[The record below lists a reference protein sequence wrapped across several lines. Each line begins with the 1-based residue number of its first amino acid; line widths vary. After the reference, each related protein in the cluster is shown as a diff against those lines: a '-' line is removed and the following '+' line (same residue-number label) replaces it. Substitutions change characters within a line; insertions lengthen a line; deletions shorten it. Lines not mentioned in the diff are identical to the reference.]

1 VSPSSGKCT
10 TGLDS
15 SIARYNYIILG
26 ARQKSR
32 NRVLLASDAKGSD
45 AMSEHTAR
53 IDLETGPYD
62 VDVLQPSVGNQGIDV
77 RKLRPQTGYVTFDP
91 GFANTAIAK
100 SSITYIDG
108 AAGQLLYRGYGI
120 EEVAMNSSFLEVA
133 YLLLYGTLPNVAEL
147 AAWEADVSSHTMLNE
162 EMRSFFDAFPRR
174 AHPMAVLAS
183 ATYAIS
189 TFYDVYRRPTRKR
202 EIDSG
207 ARTLIAKL
215 PTVAA
220 WAYKKSIGEPYMYP
234 NNDYSYVENFLHM
247 MFSRPTEDRPI
258 DPAIVKALNVL
269 LILHADHE
277 MNCSTAT
284 VRSVGSS
291 RANMFAS
298 VAAGMGALWGPL
310 HGGAN
315 QGVIEML
322 QAIHDDP
329 DATIESTLERAK
341 DRNDEFRLMGF
352 GHRVYTNYDPR
363 AKVLG
368 SFAQDVLD
376 RMDVSDPLLE
386 IARELETAALQDDY
400 FVERKLFP
408 NVDFYSGI
416 IFRALGFPQRMFTV
430 LFAIGRLPGWI
441 AHWMEMNNDPDTR
454 IMRPRQLYIGERTRG
469 YVPLDER

>member
-1 VSPSSGKCT
+1 
-10 TGLDS
+10 
-15 SIARYNYIILG
+15 
-26 ARQKSR
+26 
-32 NRVLLASDAKGSD
+32 
-45 AMSEHTAR
+45 MSEHTAS
-53 IDLETGPYD
+53 IGLETESFD
-62 VDVLQPSVGNQGIDV
+62 TNVLQPSVGNQGVDI
-77 RKLRPQTGYVTFDP
+77 RKLRPETGYVTFDP
-91 GFANTAIAK
+91 GFANTAMAQ

-108 AAGQLLYRGYGI
+108 AAGQLLYRGYDI
-120 EEVAMNSSFLEVA
+120 EAVAAGASFLEVA
-133 YLLLYGTLPNVAEL
+133 YLLLYGKLPNITEL
-147 AAWEADVSSHTMLNE
+147 AVWEADVSSHTMLNE

-189 TFYDVYRRPTRKR
+189 TFYDVYRRPTRIQ
-202 EIDSG
+202 EIDAG
-207 ARTLIAKL
+207 ARTLIAKM

-234 NNDYSYVENFLHM
+234 NNEYSYVENFLHM
-247 MFSRPTEDRPI
+247 MFSRPTEATPI

-315 QGVIEML
+315 SAVIEML

-329 DATIESTLERAK
+329 EATIQSTLERAK
-341 DRNDEFRLMGF
+341 DKDDDFKLMGF

-363 AKVLG
+363 AKAI
-368 SFAQDVLD
+368 SAFAQEMLD
-376 RMDVSDPLLE
+376 RMDASDPLLD
-386 IARELETAALQDDY
+386 IARELEAAALEDDY

-416 IFRALGFPQRMFTV
+416 IFRALGFPERMFTV
-430 LFAIGRLPGWI
+430 LFSIGRLPGWI
-441 AHWMEMNNDPDTR
+441 AHWMEMNRDPDTR
-454 IMRPRQLYIGERTRG
+454 IMRPRQIYVGECARP
-469 YVPLDER
+469 YVPLEDR

>member
-1 VSPSSGKCT
+1 MVDQP
-10 TGLDS
+10 
-15 SIARYNYIILG
+15 
-26 ARQKSR
+26 
-32 NRVLLASDAKGSD
+32 V
-45 AMSEHTAR
+45 R
-53 IDLETGPYD
+53 IDLGSEIFSA
-62 VDVLQPSVGNQGIDV
+62 DVLQPSVGNRGFDV
-77 RKLRPQTGYVTFDP
+77 RKLRSETGYVSFDP
-91 GFANTAIAK
+91 GFANTAIAR
-100 SSITYIDG
+100 SAVTYIDG
-108 AAGQLLYRGYGI
+108 AAGQLLYRGYAI
-120 EEVAMNSSFLEVA
+120 EDIASNCSFLEVSF
-133 YLLLYGTLPNVAEL
+133 LLLYGSLPNAGEL
-147 AAWEADVSSHTMLNE
+147 LLWENDVSRHTMLNE

-189 TFYDVYRRPTRKR
+189 TFYDVYRRPTREQ
-202 EIDSG
+202 EIDAG
-207 ARTLIAKL
+207 ARTLIAKM

-220 WAYKKSIGEPYMYP
+220 WAYKKSIGEPYVYP
-234 NNDYSYVENFLHM
+234 NNEFPYVENFLHM
-247 MFSRPTEDRPI
+247 MFSRPTEITPI

-291 RANMFAS
+291 RASMFAS

-315 QGVIEML
+315 QAVIEQL

-329 DATIESTLERAK
+329 DATIESTIARAK

-363 AKVLG
+363 AKVLA

-376 RMDVSDPLLE
+376 RMSIDDPLLD
-386 IARELETAALQDDY
+386 IARDLEAAALADDY
-400 FVERKLFP
+400 FAERKLFP

-430 LFAIGRLPGWI
+430 LFSIGRLPGWI
-441 AHWMEMNNDPDTR
+441 AHWVEMNNDPETR
-454 IMRPRQLYIGERTRG
+454 IMRPRQIYTGETERA
-469 YVPLDER
+469 YVPIEDR

>member
-1 VSPSSGKCT
+1 
-10 TGLDS
+10 
-15 SIARYNYIILG
+15 
-26 ARQKSR
+26 
-32 NRVLLASDAKGSD
+32 
-45 AMSEHTAR
+45 MSEHTAS
-53 IDLETGPYD
+53 IGLETKSFD
-62 VDVLQPSVGNQGIDV
+62 ADVLQPSVGNQGVDI
-77 RKLRPQTGYVTFDP
+77 RKLRPETGYVTFDP
-91 GFANTAIAK
+91 GFANTAMAR

-108 AAGQLLYRGYGI
+108 AAGQLLYRGYDI
-120 EEVAMNSSFLEVA
+120 EAVAAGASFLEVA
-133 YLLLYGTLPNVAEL
+133 YLLLYGKLPNITEL
-147 AAWEADVSSHTMLNE
+147 ASWEADVSSHTMLNE

-189 TFYDVYRRPTRKR
+189 TFYDVYRRPTRIQ
-202 EIDSG
+202 EIDAG
-207 ARTLIAKL
+207 ARTLIAKM
-215 PTVAA
+215 PTIAA

-234 NNDYSYVENFLHM
+234 NNEYSYVENFLHM
-247 MFSRPTEDRPI
+247 MFSRPTEITPI

-315 QGVIEML
+315 SAVIEML

-341 DRNDEFRLMGF
+341 DKDDDFKLMGF

-363 AKVLG
+363 AKAI
-368 SFAQDVLD
+368 STFAQEMLD
-376 RMDVSDPLLE
+376 RMDASDPLLD
-386 IARELETAALQDDY
+386 IARELEAAALEDDY

-416 IFRALGFPQRMFTV
+416 IFRALGFPERMFTV
-430 LFAIGRLPGWI
+430 LFSIGRLPGWI
-441 AHWMEMNNDPDTR
+441 AHWMEMNRDPDTR
-454 IMRPRQLYIGERTRG
+454 IMRPRQIYVGECARP
-469 YVPLDER
+469 YVPLEDR

>member
-1 VSPSSGKCT
+1 
-10 TGLDS
+10 
-15 SIARYNYIILG
+15 
-26 ARQKSR
+26 
-32 NRVLLASDAKGSD
+32 
-45 AMSEHTAR
+45 MSEHTAR
-53 IDLETGPYD
+53 IDLATGPFD
-62 VDVLQPSVGNQGIDV
+62 SDVLQPSVGNQGVDI
-77 RKLRPQTGYVTFDP
+77 RKLRPTTGYVTFDP

-108 AAGQLLYRGYGI
+108 AAGELRYRGYDI
-120 EEVAMNSSFLEVA
+120 EDVASNASFLEVA
-133 YLLLYGTLPNVAEL
+133 YLLLYGKLPTAAEL
-147 AAWEADVSSHTMLNE
+147 LAWESDITIHTMLNE

-174 AHPMAVLAS
+174 AHPMAVLSS
-183 ATYAIS
+183 ATNAIS
-189 TFYDVYRRPTRKR
+189 TFYDVYRRPVRR
-202 EIDSG
+202 QEVDAG
-207 ARTLIAKL
+207 ARTLIAKM
-215 PTVAA
+215 PTIAA

-234 NNDYSYVENFLHM
+234 NNEFSYVENFLHM
-247 MFSRPTEDRPI
+247 MFSRPTANEPI
-258 DPAIVKALNVL
+258 DPTIVKALNIL

-291 RANMFAS
+291 RAIMFAS

-315 QGVIEML
+315 SAVIEML

-329 DATIESTLERAK
+329 DATIASTLERAK
-341 DRNDEFRLMGF
+341 DKNDEFRLMGF

-363 AKVLG
+363 AKAIA
-368 SFAQDVLD
+368 SYAQDVLD
-376 RMDVSDPLLE
+376 LMDRSDPLLD
-386 IARELETAALQDDY
+386 IARELEAAALEDDY

-441 AHWMEMNNDPDTR
+441 AHWIEMNNDPDTR
-454 IMRPRQLYIGERTRG
+454 IMRPRQLYIGECARDF
-469 YVPLDER
+469 VPMDQR

>member
-1 VSPSSGKCT
+1 
-10 TGLDS
+10 
-15 SIARYNYIILG
+15 
-26 ARQKSR
+26 
-32 NRVLLASDAKGSD
+32 
-45 AMSEHTAR
+45 MSEHTVN
-53 IDLETGPYD
+53 IGLESESFDT
-62 VDVLQPSVGNQGIDV
+62 DVLRPSVGNQGIDI
-77 RKLRPQTGYVTFDP
+77 RALRPETGYVTFDP
-91 GFANTAIAK
+91 GFANTAMAK

-108 AAGQLLYRGYGI
+108 AAGELLYRGYGI
-120 EEVAMNSSFLEVA
+120 EEVAANASFLEVA
-133 YLLLYGTLPNVAEL
+133 YLLLYGKLPNITEL
-147 AAWEADVSSHTMLNE
+147 AVWEADVSRHTMLNE

-189 TFYDVYRRPTRKR
+189 TFYDVYRRPTRSQ
-202 EIDSG
+202 EIDAG
-207 ARTLIAKL
+207 ARTLIAKM
-215 PTVAA
+215 PTIAA

-247 MFSRPTEDRPI
+247 MFSRPTEATPI

-315 QGVIEML
+315 SAVIEML

-329 DATIESTLERAK
+329 DATIQSTLERAK
-341 DRNDEFRLMGF
+341 DKNDDFKLMGF

-363 AKVLG
+363 AKAI
-368 SFAQDVLD
+368 STFAQEMLD
-376 RMDVSDPLLE
+376 RMDASDPLLD
-386 IARELETAALQDDY
+386 IARELEAAALNDDY

-416 IFRALGFPQRMFTV
+416 IFRALGFPERMFTV
-430 LFAIGRLPGWI
+430 LFSIGRLPGWI
-441 AHWMEMNNDPDTR
+441 AHWMEMNRDPDTR
-454 IMRPRQLYIGERTRG
+454 IMRPRQIYIGECARP
-469 YVPLDER
+469 YLPLEDR

>member
-1 VSPSSGKCT
+1 MT
-10 TGLDS
+10 
-15 SIARYNYIILG
+15 
-26 ARQKSR
+26 
-32 NRVLLASDAKGSD
+32 
-45 AMSEHTAR
+45 EHTAQ
-53 IDLETGPYD
+53 IGLETGPFD
-62 VDVLQPSVGNQGIDV
+62 TEVLQPSVGNQGVDI

-100 SSITYIDG
+100 SAITYIDG
-108 AAGQLLYRGYGI
+108 AAGELRYRGYDI
-120 EEVAMNSSFLEVA
+120 EDVAMNASFLEVA
-133 YLLLYGTLPNVAEL
+133 FLLLYGKLPTPAEL
-147 AAWEADVSSHTMLNE
+147 LAWETDMSQHTMLNE

-174 AHPMAVLAS
+174 AHPMAVLSS
-183 ATYAIS
+183 ATNAIS
-189 TFYDVYRRPTRKR
+189 TFYDVYRRPVRR
-202 EIDSG
+202 QEVDAG
-207 ARTLIAKL
+207 ARTLIAKM
-215 PTVAA
+215 PTIAA

-234 NNDYSYVENFLHM
+234 NNDFSYVENFLHM
-247 MFSRPTEDRPI
+247 MFSRPTENKPI
-258 DPAIVKALNVL
+258 DPAVVKALNVL

-315 QGVIEML
+315 SAVIEML

-329 DATIESTLERAK
+329 DATITSTLERAK
-341 DRNDEFRLMGF
+341 DKNDDFRLMGF

-363 AKVLG
+363 ARAL
-368 SFAQDVLD
+368 SSYAQDVLD
-376 RMDVSDPLLE
+376 RMDTSDPLLD
-386 IARELETAALQDDY
+386 IARELEAAALDDDY

-441 AHWMEMNNDPDTR
+441 AHWMEMNSDPDTR
-454 IMRPRQLYIGERTRG
+454 IMRPRQLYIGERAREF
-469 YVPLDER
+469 VPLDDR

>member
-1 VSPSSGKCT
+1 
-10 TGLDS
+10 
-15 SIARYNYIILG
+15 
-26 ARQKSR
+26 
-32 NRVLLASDAKGSD
+32 
-45 AMSEHTAR
+45 MSEHTAN
-53 IDLETGPYD
+53 IGLESESFDT
-62 VDVLQPSVGNQGIDV
+62 DVLRPSVGNQGIDI
-77 RKLRPQTGYVTFDP
+77 RALRPETGYVTFDP
-91 GFANTAIAK
+91 GFANTAMAK

-108 AAGQLLYRGYGI
+108 AAGELLYRGYGI
-120 EEVAMNSSFLEVA
+120 EEVAANASFLEVA
-133 YLLLYGTLPNVAEL
+133 YLLLYGKLPNITEL
-147 AAWEADVSSHTMLNE
+147 AVWEADVSRHTMLNE

-189 TFYDVYRRPTRKR
+189 TFYDVYRRPTRSQ
-202 EIDSG
+202 EIDAG
-207 ARTLIAKL
+207 ARTLIAKM
-215 PTVAA
+215 PTIAA

-247 MFSRPTEDRPI
+247 MFSRPTEATPI

-315 QGVIEML
+315 SAVIEML

-329 DATIESTLERAK
+329 DATIQSTLERAK
-341 DRNDEFRLMGF
+341 DKNDDFKLMGF

-363 AKVLG
+363 AKAI
-368 SFAQDVLD
+368 STFAQEMLD
-376 RMDVSDPLLE
+376 RMDASDPLLD
-386 IARELETAALQDDY
+386 IARELEAAALNDDY

-416 IFRALGFPQRMFTV
+416 IFRALGFPERMFTV
-430 LFAIGRLPGWI
+430 LFSIGRLPGWI
-441 AHWMEMNNDPDTR
+441 AHWMEMNRDPDTR
-454 IMRPRQLYIGERTRG
+454 IMRPRQIYIGECARP
-469 YVPLDER
+469 YLPLEDR

>member
-1 VSPSSGKCT
+1 
-10 TGLDS
+10 
-15 SIARYNYIILG
+15 
-26 ARQKSR
+26 
-32 NRVLLASDAKGSD
+32 
-45 AMSEHTAR
+45 MSEHTAR
-53 IDLETGPYD
+53 ISLERGPHD
-62 VDVLQPSVGNQGIDV
+62 VEVLQSTVGNQGIDV

-108 AAGQLLYRGYGI
+108 AAGQLLHRGYGI
-120 EEVAMNSSFLEVA
+120 EDVAMNSSFLEVS
-133 YLLLYGTLPNVAEL
+133 YLLLYGRLPNKAEL
-147 AAWEADVSSHTMLNE
+147 SSWEEDVSRHTMLNE

-174 AHPMAVLAS
+174 SHPMAVLAS

-189 TFYDVYRRPTRKR
+189 TFYDVYRRPVRKQ
-202 EIDSG
+202 EIDAG

-215 PTVAA
+215 PTIAA
-220 WAYKKSIGEPYMYP
+220 WAYKKSIGEPYVYP
-234 NNDYSYVENFLHM
+234 NNEYSYVENFLHM
-247 MFSRPTEDRPI
+247 MFARPTENVPI
-258 DPAIVKALNVL
+258 DPAIVRALNVL

-315 QGVIEML
+315 QAVIEML

-329 DATIESTLERAK
+329 DATIQTTIDRAK
-341 DRNDEFRLMGF
+341 DRDDEFRLMGF

-363 AKVLG
+363 AKVLA
-368 SFAQDVLD
+368 SFAEDVLD
-376 RMDVSDPLLE
+376 RMAVSDPLLD
-386 IARELETAALQDDY
+386 IARELEAAALQDEY
-400 FVERKLFP
+400 FAERKLFP

-441 AHWMEMNNDPDTR
+441 AHWMEMNSDPDTR
-454 IMRPRQLYIGERTRG
+454 IMRPRQLYIGEPARK
-469 YVPLDER
+469 YIPLDER

>member
-1 VSPSSGKCT
+1 
-10 TGLDS
+10 
-15 SIARYNYIILG
+15 
-26 ARQKSR
+26 
-32 NRVLLASDAKGSD
+32 
-45 AMSEHTAR
+45 MSEHTAR
-53 IDLETGPYD
+53 IGLETGPYD
-62 VDVLQPSVGNQGIDV
+62 TEVLQASVGNQGIDV

-108 AAGQLLYRGYGI
+108 AAGQLLHRGYGI
-120 EEVAMNSSFLEVA
+120 EDIAMNVSFLEVS
-133 YLLLYGTLPNVAEL
+133 YLLLYGKLPNVAEL
-147 AAWEADVSSHTMLNE
+147 DAWNADISSHTMLNE

-189 TFYDVYRRPTRKR
+189 TFYDVYRRPTRKQ
-202 EIDSG
+202 EIDAG
-207 ARTLIAKL
+207 ARTLLAKM
-215 PTVAA
+215 PTIAA
-220 WAYKKSIGEPYMYP
+220 WAYKKSIGEPYVYP

-247 MFSRPTEDRPI
+247 MFSRPTEDLPI
-258 DPAIVKALNVL
+258 DPVIVKALNVL

-315 QGVIEML
+315 QAVIEQL

-329 DATIESTLERAK
+329 DATIQSTIERAK
-341 DRNDEFRLMGF
+341 DKNDEFRLMGF

-363 AKVLG
+363 AKVLAA
-368 SFAQDVLD
+368 FAQDVLD
-376 RMDVSDPLLE
+376 RMAMSDPLLD
-386 IARELETAALQDDY
+386 IARELEAAALADDY

-454 IMRPRQLYIGERTRG
+454 IMRPRQLYVGETARD
-469 YVPLDER
+469 YVPLDQR

>member
-1 VSPSSGKCT
+1 
-10 TGLDS
+10 
-15 SIARYNYIILG
+15 
-26 ARQKSR
+26 
-32 NRVLLASDAKGSD
+32 
-45 AMSEHTAR
+45 MSEHTAR
-53 IDLETGPYD
+53 IDLETGPFD
-62 VDVLQPSVGNQGIDV
+62 TEVLQASVGNQGIDV

-108 AAGQLLYRGYGI
+108 AAGQLLHRGYGI
-120 EEVAMNSSFLEVA
+120 EDIATNASFLEVS
-133 YLLLYGTLPNVAEL
+133 YLLLYGKLPNVAEL
-147 AAWEADVSSHTMLNE
+147 DAWDADISNHTMLNE

-189 TFYDVYRRPTRKR
+189 TFYDVYRRPTRKQ
-202 EIDSG
+202 EIDAG
-207 ARTLIAKL
+207 ARTLLAKM
-215 PTVAA
+215 PTIAA
-220 WAYKKSIGEPYMYP
+220 WAYKKSIGEPYVYP

-247 MFSRPTEDRPI
+247 MFSRPTEDLPI
-258 DPAIVKALNVL
+258 DPVIVKALNVL

-315 QGVIEML
+315 QAVIEQL

-329 DATIESTLERAK
+329 DATIQSTIERAK
-341 DRNDEFRLMGF
+341 DKNDEFRLMGF

-363 AKVLG
+363 AKVLAA
-368 SFAQDVLD
+368 FAQDVLD
-376 RMDVSDPLLE
+376 RMAMSDPLLD
-386 IARELETAALQDDY
+386 IARELEAAALADDY

-430 LFAIGRLPGWI
+430 LFGASPGL
-441 AHWMEMNNDPDTR
+441 D
-454 IMRPRQLYIGERTRG
+454 RT
-469 YVPLDER
+469 LDGDEQRS

>member
-1 VSPSSGKCT
+1 MVT
-10 TGLDS
+10 DT
-15 SIARYNYIILG
+15 
-26 ARQKSR
+26 
-32 NRVLLASDAKGSD
+32 KGSD
-45 AMSEHTAR
+45 AMTEHSAT
-53 IDLETGPYD
+53 IGLETGPFETEAI
-62 VDVLQPSVGNQGIDV
+62 QPSVGNQGIDI
-77 RKLRPQTGYVTFDP
+77 RKFRAQTGYVTFDP

-108 AAGQLLYRGYGI
+108 AAGELRYRGYDIG
-120 EEVAMNSSFLEVA
+120 EVATNASFLEVA
-133 YLLLYGTLPNVAEL
+133 FLLLYGKLPTPTEL
-147 AAWEADVSSHTMLNE
+147 AAWELDMTQHSMLNE

-174 AHPMAVLAS
+174 AHPMAVLSS
-183 ATYAIS
+183 ATNAIS
-189 TFYDVYRRPTRKR
+189 TFYDVYRRPVRR
-202 EIDSG
+202 QEVDAG

-215 PTVAA
+215 PTIAA

-247 MFSRPTEDRPI
+247 MFSRPTESKPI
-258 DPAIVKALNVL
+258 DPAIVQALNVL

-284 VRSVGSS
+284 VRSVGSA

-315 QGVIEML
+315 SAVIEML

-341 DRNDEFRLMGF
+341 DKNDDFRLMGF

-363 AKVLG
+363 ARAL
-368 SFAQDVLD
+368 SAYAEDILD
-376 RMDVSDPLLE
+376 RMETSDPLLD
-386 IARELETAALQDDY
+386 IARELEAAALEDDY

-441 AHWMEMNNDPDTR
+441 AHWMEMNSDPDTR
-454 IMRPRQLYIGERTRG
+454 IMRPRQIYIGETARDF
-469 YVPLDER
+469 VSLDDR

>member
-1 VSPSSGKCT
+1 
-10 TGLDS
+10 
-15 SIARYNYIILG
+15 
-26 ARQKSR
+26 
-32 NRVLLASDAKGSD
+32 
-45 AMSEHTAR
+45 MSEHTAN
-53 IDLETGPYD
+53 IGLESESFDT
-62 VDVLQPSVGNQGIDV
+62 DVLRPSVGNQGIDI
-77 RKLRPQTGYVTFDP
+77 RALRPETGYVTFDP
-91 GFANTAIAK
+91 GFANTAMAK

-108 AAGQLLYRGYGI
+108 AAGELLYRGYGI
-120 EEVAMNSSFLEVA
+120 EEVAANASFLEVA
-133 YLLLYGTLPNVAEL
+133 YLLLYGKLPNITEL
-147 AAWEADVSSHTMLNE
+147 AVWEADVSRHTMLNE

-189 TFYDVYRRPTRKR
+189 TFYDVYRRPTRSQ
-202 EIDSG
+202 EIDAG
-207 ARTLIAKL
+207 ARTLIAKM
-215 PTVAA
+215 PTIAA

-247 MFSRPTEDRPI
+247 MFSRPTETTQI

-315 QGVIEML
+315 SAVIEML

-329 DATIESTLERAK
+329 DATIQSTLERAK
-341 DRNDEFRLMGF
+341 DKNDDFKLMGF

-363 AKVLG
+363 AKAI
-368 SFAQDVLD
+368 STFAQEMLD
-376 RMDVSDPLLE
+376 RMDASDPLLD
-386 IARELETAALQDDY
+386 IARELEAAALNDDY

-416 IFRALGFPQRMFTV
+416 IFRALGFPERMFTV
-430 LFAIGRLPGWI
+430 LFSIGRLPGWI
-441 AHWMEMNNDPDTR
+441 AHWMEMNRDPDTR
-454 IMRPRQLYIGERTRG
+454 IMRPRQIYIGECARP
-469 YVPLDER
+469 YLPLEDR